1 MVHREPDMNSPF
13 NPANFLILPVQLFVL
28 PTWDWKQVQD
38 VYREAYEQAREA
50 VRPRYLDRVLAVS
63 LN

>member
-1 MVHREPDMNSPF
+1 MNSPF
-13 NPANFLILPVQLFVL
+13 NPANFLLLPVQLLV
-28 PTWDWKQVQD
+28 PPACDWKQVQD

-50 VRPRYLDRVLAVS
+50 ARPRFLDRVLSIS